1 MSETEKKIMAIFG
14 MVIPTMTERE
24 KERLLDFGDGMRFMA
39 SQRTQPEQV
48 QRPGAQAKDSM

>member
-24 KERLLDFGDGMRFMA
+24 KERLLDFGDGMRFMV

-48 QRPGAQAKDSM
+48 QRPSA